1 MPKVCSGKGEHACL
15 VFISWDLR
23 SGSMVSTALHWAQP
37 DKRWKQDSCNDR
49 ISHTSS
55 RKYHVLENYFNIS
68 FVLLIFALKHG
79 IINVPKQNYR
89 IKAILHQY
97 NAKGNSEHPRD
108 ARRKGAW
115 ALFVMGRGRSNGAT
129 VWVGNSALRRWTS
142 VFAMH
147 DSAVTG
153 RRNGARST
161 RKTKYC
167 KEEGM
172 Q

>member
-1 MPKVCSGKGEHACL
+1 
-15 VFISWDLR
+15 
-23 SGSMVSTALHWAQP
+23 MVSTALHWAQP

-49 ISHTSS
+49 TSHKSS
-55 RKYHVLENYFNIS
+55 RKYHVSENYFNIS

-79 IINVPKQNYR
+79 IINMPKQNYR